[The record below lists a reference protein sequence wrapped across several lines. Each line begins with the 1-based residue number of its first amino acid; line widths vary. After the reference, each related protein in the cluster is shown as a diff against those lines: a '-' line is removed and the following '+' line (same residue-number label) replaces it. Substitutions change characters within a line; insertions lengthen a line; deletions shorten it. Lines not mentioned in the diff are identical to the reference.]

1 MPYKSN
7 KVERIMIEFIE
18 GILYNKCQDNV
29 VVNVN
34 GVGYRINISINSYSV
49 LPDKD
54 KKVHILT
61 YFNVSENSQELYG
74 FMEKAE
80 RELFIMLIS
89 VSGIG
94 PKTALGMLS
103 AVAPDEFKNRLIA
116 GEVKM
121 LTALPGI
128 GPKTAKRIIIEL
140 KDKFI
145 KTDEDSLPI
154 EDNNSFS
161 DAFYALKSLG
171 YNSKMINAAIN
182 KVTMKNNNMN
192 LEDIVKESLK
202 VLK

>member
-1 MPYKSN
+1 
-7 KVERIMIEFIE
+7 MIEFIE

-34 GVGYRINISINSYSV
+34 GVGYRINISINSYSL

-54 KKVHILT
+54 NKVHILT

-182 KVTMKNNNMN
+182 KVTMNNNNMN